1 MLWHKLG
8 AKGSLGARS
17 TLLLSITACFLS
29 PIQQAGADENEWVQL
44 CKNEQLTILARS
56 HSGCPIKEIRAIGS
70 IDAPNWVVKNVID
83 GVEDY
88 PSFMPYT
95 TKTRIIERKL
105 NQIVSYFRLDPPFIG
120 ARDITVSVSS
130 QAEKHDDG
138 TVSYQLRWEPVN
150 SLGPSPTPG
159 VIRITLDQGSWNLD
173 PAEGGKKTIATYTIL
188 TDGGG
193 GLPAFVI
200 NFANR
205 QGVENLFSAIR
216 KQIGVTKYSQNRP
229 PD

>member
-1 MLWHKLG
+1 MR
-8 AKGSLGARS
+8 KGTTAF
-17 TLLLSITACFLS
+17 SIVCVFSWLAILAGSS
-29 PIQQAGADENEWVQL
+29 PASADSPDWVQL
-44 CKNEQLTILARS
+44 SKNDDLAIFART
-56 HSGCPIKEIRAIGS
+56 HPGCPIKELRAVGA

-95 TKTRIIERKL
+95 TKTKIIDRKL
-105 NQIVSYFRLDPPFIG
+105 NQIISYLRLDPPFVG
-120 ARDITVSVSS
+120 ARDITVSAFS
-130 QAEKHDDG
+130 QTQKHEDG
-138 TVSYQLRWEPVN
+138 TTSYQVHWEPVN
-150 SLGPSPTPG
+150 SLGPSPSPG
-159 VIRITLDQGSWNLD
+159 VTRITLDQGSWSLE
-173 PAEGGKKTIATYTIL
+173 PADGGKKTIATYTIL

-216 KQIGVTKYSQNRP
+216 KQIGVTKYSQSRP
-229 PD
+229 AD